1 MSQPDSLSSPG
12 GYEEQKPASNI
23 YTAMLGVALVALI
36 LTSAILAW
44 ELNQYDFDYKGL
56 DVNSP
61 SISSTTTAQP

>member
-44 ELNQYDFDYKGL
+44 QLDKYGFDYKG
-56 DVNSP
+56 VGTSAP
-61 SISSTTTAQP
+61 AGTTSTTPQP